1 MAIHEDLMMRSVLSR
16 LEYWSAQAADAKRA
30 NDSEREAL
38 CRRSIDE
45 YSVLIQTVIARA
57 ADAAAPDVQGAPGIT
72 CNEF

>member
-1 MAIHEDLMMRSVLSR
+1 MMIHDDLMMRSVLSR

-45 YSVLIQTVIARA
+45 YNVLIQTVIARA
-57 ADAAAPDVQGAPGIT
+57 AGATAPEIQAVPT
-72 CNEF
+72 RNES

>member
-1 MAIHEDLMMRSVLSR
+1 MMIHDDLMMRSVLSR

-45 YSVLIQTVIARA
+45 YNVLIQTASARA
-57 ADAAAPDVQGAPGIT
+57 AEAAALDVQVAPGIT
-72 CNEF
+72 RNES